1 MFLPLALWHPHNL
14 ILKNT
19 LHLVLLSA
27 SFQKLKFLSLE
38 ANNFMKN
45 NWELCYTFST
55 SGMRVSYAKRFLFM
69 NIHGN
74 KYWGQIGFGFQC
86 DFLLNAYKGIFF
98 WGSFFSVM
106 HTFKMKKIQY
116 YFYKWIYAEGDLHIS
131 VPFCTLLDIFI
142 TNHGCLYY
150 WNPLRM
156 ESECCLKMLK
166 RENVQIV

>member
-38 ANNFMKN
+38 ANIMKN
-45 NWELCYTFST
+45 NCELCYTFST
-55 SGMRVSYAKRFLFM
+55 SGMRKYYMQRDFSLWIFM
-69 NIHGN
+69 GINIGVRLVLGFN
-74 KYWGQIGFGFQC
+74 VTFYWMRIREFFSEAVF
-86 DFLLNAYKGIFF
+86 FLLCIHSR
-98 WGSFFSVM
+98 W
-106 HTFKMKKIQY
+106 KKIQY
-116 YFYKWIYAEGDLHIS
+116 YFYKWIYTEGDLHIS
-131 VPFCTLLDIFI
+131 VSFCTLLDIFI

-156 ESECCLKMLK
+156 ESESCLKMLN
-166 RENVQIV
+166 RENVEIV